1 MRLGTFAFILSCVA
15 ISAGPT
21 SQAADAPLDKTYP
34 ARPIRWIVPYPAG
47 ASNDIVARTVA
58 QKLSSTWGQQ
68 MVIDNRAGA
77 GGVIAAATVARANPD
92 GYTLLLANPGPS
104 VNNPLLQR
112 DAHYKVED
120 FSSVVL
126 LGYTPLIIVSTP
138 SFAPNGIQE
147 LLQFTNAN
155 PGKVAWG
162 SVGYGSSVHIGLALF
177 QAATGTNVLHVPYKG
192 AAQALTELIGGQVQ
206 VMHSTVASSAA
217 HMKARRLKLLAVAA
231 RERHTTIPDVP
242 TLAEQGVAGAESSNW
257 FGISVPRGTPPS
269 IIGSLNKD
277 VSEALVTAEVRQ
289 RLESLGLTVAGGT
302 PQEFDRFMMSEAQR
316 VRQLMKTGALSPQ

>member
-1 MRLGTFAFILSCVA
+1 MRLRTFAFALSCFA
-15 ISAGPT
+15 AAAASSA
-21 SQAADAPLDKTYP
+21 QAADAMRDKTYP
-34 ARPIRWIVPYPAG
+34 AKPIRWIVPYPAG

-58 QKLSSTWGQQ
+58 QRLSSTWGQQ

-77 GGVIAAATVARANPD
+77 GGVIAAATVARATPD

-112 DAHYKVED
+112 DAQYKVED

-126 LGYTPLIIVSTP
+126 LGYTPLIIVTTP

-206 VMHSTVASSAA
+206 AMHSTVASSAA
-217 HMKARRLKLLAVAA
+217 HIKARRLKLLAVAA
-231 RERHTTIPDVP
+231 RERLTTISEVP

-269 IIGSLNKD
+269 IIRVLNKD
-277 VSEALVTAEVRQ
+277 ANEALASAEVRQ

-302 PQEFDRFMMSEAQR
+302 SQEFDRFMMAEAQR
-316 VRQLMKTGALSPQ
+316 VRQLLKVGALSPQ